1 VADALSGT
9 FLGPAAPGAVIGPVV
24 VAPAAFKGALSA
36 SGAARAIA
44 AGIQRAA
51 PGAEV
56 RLVPVADGGEGT
68 LDALVTARGGR
79 RRATAVAD
87 PLGRPVEAAIGEL
100 PGHICVIELAQASG
114 YERVGSDER
123 DPERTSTYGTGQQL
137 RMALDLGA
145 ERIILGLGGSAT
157 NDGGMG
163 LVRALGVR
171 FLDADGRELAGIG
184 ADLGRVCAI
193 DASGRDP
200 RLEDVEILVACDVTN
215 PLHGP
220 DGAAIVFGPQ
230 KGADP
235 AAVRR
240 LDAGLVNFSEVIA
253 DATGIDIAGLP
264 GAGAAGGAAG
274 GIVALLGGT
283 LTAGAAL
290 VLDAAGLSD
299 QLAGAELCITGE
311 GRLDGQSMHGKA
323 VSAVAAA
330 ARDAGVACIAVAGA
344 LELLPGMVRRM
355 GLTAAF
361 PINRAL
367 ASEPDALAATETNLA
382 AMGAALAG
390 FWGRARSGPA
400 IG

>member
-1 VADALSGT
+1 
-9 FLGPAAPGAVIGPVV
+9 VIGPLV

-36 SGAARAIA
+36 SAAARAIG
-44 AGIQRAA
+44 AGIQLAA
-51 PGAEV
+51 TGAEV

-68 LDALVTARGGR
+68 LDALVAARGGR
-79 RRATAVAD
+79 RRATAVVD
-87 PLGRPVEAAIGEL
+87 PFGRPVEASIGEL
-100 PGHICVIELAQASG
+100 PGHTCVIELAQASG

-123 DPERTSTYGTGQQL
+123 DPERASTYGTGQQL

-184 ADLGRVCAI
+184 ADLGRVCAV
-193 DASGRDP
+193 DVSGRDP
-200 RLEDVEILVACDVTN
+200 RLEAVEILVACDVTN

-220 DGAAIVFGPQ
+220 DGAAVVFGPQ

-235 AAVRR
+235 AAVQR

-253 DATGIDIAGLP
+253 DATGIDIASLP
-264 GAGAAGGAAG
+264 GAGAAGGAGG

-283 LTAGAAL
+283 LTPGAAL
-290 VLDAAGLSD
+290 VLDAAGLPD

-311 GRLDGQSMHGKA
+311 GRLDGQSMQGKA

-330 ARDAGVACIAVAGA
+330 ARDAAVPCIAVTGA

-361 PINRAL
+361 PINRVL
-367 ASEPDALAATETNLA
+367 ASEPDALAATETSLA

-390 FWGRARSGPA
+390 FWACARSGPA
-400 IG
+400 MG